1 MRCRKEYFMT
11 EECLDRIPRYSTSK
25 EDLYFGHATGLKKQA
40 MTYELIEQGV
50 IPMMTVK
57 PVKAEVTKNYN
68 AFR

>member
-1 MRCRKEYFMT
+1 MT
-11 EECLDRIPRYSTSK
+11 EEYLNRIPRYSTSK

-50 IPMMTVK
+50 IPMMTAE
-57 PVKAEVTKNYN
+57 PVKAKVVKNYD

>member
-1 MRCRKEYFMT
+1 MT
-11 EECLDRIPRYSTSK
+11 EEYLNRIPRYSTSK

-50 IPMMTVK
+50 IPMMTVE

>member
-1 MRCRKEYFMT
+1 MT
-11 EECLDRIPRYSTSK
+11 EEYLNRIPRYSTNK
-25 EDLYFGHATGLKKQA
+25 EDLYLGHATGLKKQA
-40 MTYELIEQGV
+40 LTYELIEQGV

>member
-1 MRCRKEYFMT
+1 MT

-50 IPMMTVK
+50 IPMMTVE
-57 PVKAEVTKNYN
+57 PVKTEVTKNYN